1 MLFLKLYLQDVLEVQ
16 LGVLKEGTRVLI
28 IDDLLATGGN

>member
-1 MLFLKLYLQDVLEVQ
+1 VLEVQ

-28 IDDLLATGGN
+28 IDDLLATGGKKFIYISYF